1 MSFKANAEFAF
12 MVERANP
19 SYDYI
24 GFVDGRR
31 VRPVTCSGDTEYCTE
46 IEGRTIEHVRS
57 IDKVY

>member
-1 MSFKANAEFAF
+1 

-46 IEGRTIEHVRS
+46 IEGRTIDHVGFLYLLRTGS
-57 IDKVY
+57 S